1 MHDVNLADAKA
12 HLSALVEQA
21 AAGEPIRI
29 IRRGKPVAQLTA
41 LQTPRKPIDLT
52 ALRAITSRMQVQA
65 QDTGAFMRAVRD
77 QERY

>member
-21 AAGEPIRI
+21 AAGHPVRI
-29 IRRGKPVAQLTA
+29 IRRGRPVAQITA
-41 LQTPRKPIDLT
+41 LQTPRKAIDPA
-52 ALRAITSRMQVQA
+52 ALRAVTGRMRAQA
-65 QDTGAFMRAVRD
+65 QDAGTFMRAVRD

>member
-1 MHDVNLADAKA
+1 MRDVNLADAKA

-21 AAGEPIRI
+21 AAGDPVRI

-41 LQTPRKPIDLT
+41 LGTPHKPIDPA
-52 ALRAITSRMQVQA
+52 ALRAVTGRMRA
-65 QDTGAFMRAVRD
+65 QTQDAGTFMRAVRD

>member
-21 AAGEPIRI
+21 AAGEPVRI

-41 LQTPRKPIDLT
+41 LETPRKPIDP
-52 ALRAITSRMQVQA
+52 AMLRAATRRMPVQT
-65 QDTGAFMRAVRD
+65 QDAGTFMRAVRD